1 MDKYYIINHHLHGGI
16 AISSE
21 LKLFLLEGGRTPFRV
36 REIMK
41 LMSYR
46 KLRNTHKAQEDK
58 KVTRVA
64 SWITPWCSI
73 SNSQFLQKK
82 RELVQCSW
90 AGSSR
95 CVSFMSHHSCC
106 AFSWCCPWI
115 IHVPVKNS
123 LQEFSSSSMPSSS
136 ISCTCV

>member
-64 SWITPWCSI
+64 S
-73 SNSQFLQKK
+73 
-82 RELVQCSW
+82 
-90 AGSSR
+90 
-95 CVSFMSHHSCC
+95 
-106 AFSWCCPWI
+106 
-115 IHVPVKNS
+115 
-123 LQEFSSSSMPSSS
+123 
-136 ISCTCV
+136 